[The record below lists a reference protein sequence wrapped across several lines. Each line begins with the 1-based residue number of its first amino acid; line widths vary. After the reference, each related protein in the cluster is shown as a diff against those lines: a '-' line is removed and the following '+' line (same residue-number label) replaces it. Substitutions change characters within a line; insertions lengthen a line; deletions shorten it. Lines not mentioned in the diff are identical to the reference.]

1 MLESNG
7 ATLNSGL
14 RTMGSNGGTLGWN
27 AKAAEKSFR
36 DLRNPRN
43 QPSQPHVIVR
53 ETEAQGHG
61 DSKGQWG

>member
-1 MLESNG
+1 M
-7 ATLNSGL
+7 
-14 RTMGSNGGTLGWN
+14 GWN

-53 ETEAQGHG
+53 ETEAQGHR